1 MDESILSV
9 RSYRVDRRKGAIV
22 RYGNEDPNR
31 VISIEE
37 LEINELTET
46 SKNPDGS
53 TVEKT
58 TTRKNTETRTCL

>member
-1 MDESILSV
+1 
-9 RSYRVDRRKGAIV
+9 KGAIV